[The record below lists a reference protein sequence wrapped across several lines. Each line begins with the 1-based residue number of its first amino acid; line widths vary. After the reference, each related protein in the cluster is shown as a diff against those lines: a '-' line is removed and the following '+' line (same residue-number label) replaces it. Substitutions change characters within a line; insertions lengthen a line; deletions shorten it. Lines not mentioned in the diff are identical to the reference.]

1 MRWILQNIS
10 TGTVVDAISDPGIL
24 DQHTAEEYFI
34 ARKRLERNKFMEFG
48 KNAKENSR
56 NFYWDN
62 IIKKYLEII

>member
-34 ARKRLERNKFMEFG
+34 ARKRLERNKF
-48 KNAKENSR
+48 
-56 NFYWDN
+56 
-62 IIKKYLEII
+62 IKIWQVVKAEA